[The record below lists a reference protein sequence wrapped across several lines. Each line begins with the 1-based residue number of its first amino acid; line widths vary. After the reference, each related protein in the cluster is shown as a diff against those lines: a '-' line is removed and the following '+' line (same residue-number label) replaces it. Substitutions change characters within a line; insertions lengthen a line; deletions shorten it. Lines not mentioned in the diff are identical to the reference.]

1 MSMNGSPNQR
11 RNNNQRRRRPA
22 GQPATAD
29 FWHGVAELPDV
40 RPITVTPDP
49 SALMRSLGDLP
60 LNDSGDVRYHI
71 AAVIERAASIAT
83 ALALTAGLLE
93 DGQLP

>member
-1 MSMNGSPNQR
+1 MSMNGNQNQR

-22 GQPATAD
+22 GQAPTVD
-29 FWHGVAELPDV
+29 FWHGGAELPEV

-71 AAVIERAASIAT
+71 AAVIERAASIAA
-83 ALALTAGLLE
+83 ALALTADLLE
-93 DGQLP
+93 DGRQP